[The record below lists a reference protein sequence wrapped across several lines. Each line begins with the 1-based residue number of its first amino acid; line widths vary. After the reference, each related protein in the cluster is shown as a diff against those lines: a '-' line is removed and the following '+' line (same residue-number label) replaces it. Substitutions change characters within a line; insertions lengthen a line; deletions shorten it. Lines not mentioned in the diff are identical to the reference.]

1 MGKQASN
8 TAAGVYYFSSLL
20 QGYMQEWKDALDCI
34 DESIERSEDHYW
46 RYFYVRGLLLS
57 CIHSFR

>member
-1 MGKQASN
+1 
-8 TAAGVYYFSSLL
+8 
-20 QGYMQEWKDALDCI
+20 MQEWKDALDCI